1 MPGGCEGVCKGS
13 TGSIGVN
20 SCNGTSIFDATCV
33 NLNGTV
39 ADNACQGVEVCTELI
54 GKWLSMSCL

>member
-20 SCNGTSIFDATCV
+20 SCRGTNITDDTCV

-54 GKWLSMSCL
+54 GKCFP